1 MKAVNALVIVA
12 KVAVK
17 LLSLVKKTSKH
28 VIAGM
33 VTAVAKT
40 AVTMSATYGDLV
52 RTVGT

>member
-1 MKAVNALVIVA
+1 
-12 KVAVK
+12 
-17 LLSLVKKTSKH
+17 
-28 VIAGM
+28 M